1 MFPPDDGGPGRRSL
15 PTARGDQVL
24 VQGRNGSEIAG
35 GTSSPS
41 ESFGRC
47 RPRSTTPAPKPDGSN
62 PFARSAIRAS
72 EVARCPE
79 VLAVY
84 HLPPAKPTRT
94 TSVDRLVLA
103 VLGYASRP
111 MPRETVVARCA
122 AWLGMTGR
130 AVCASLDRLQA
141 QGAVGDDGAIP
152 SAYKRRARQQY
163 GFFRFPRAIVEM
175 VRTGTLTPLEAGT
188 IALLPSRSKPG
199 TAWADAQSHLA
210 TMLGANR
217 SNVGLALRR
226 LEELGLAAPGE
237 THRLKTGHTLTA
249 WSATHATEPR
259 ENATEPPLYATEPQS
274 GTLLRRGQVPSVSTP
289 TLRLV
294 TSAEPE
300 PEPAK
305 PVETRAARKEAP
317 APAPESDND
326 RQRIVEDWTVRTV
339 MTGIERLNP
348 DDARHVAAV
357 ATLVYRLD
365 PTSPPWFKNS
375 RSTFA
380 RRLCRW
386 AGHVEE
392 LGRWLVRVIQRRGPS
407 NLLAYLRNASKA
419 GDPGQVLRA
428 ELKNEMGRGAEAF
441 EIFSRATEKALEGPH
456 CAAVAKLV
464 AGCAKVLEAE
474 EPAERIRMRAELA
487 AMLARGNLLAA
498 GRVLRHAFRKVT
510 PTDEKLVEFIGDACS
525 LETARLALTA

>member
-1 MFPPDDGGPGRRSL
+1 M
-15 PTARGDQVL
+15 
-24 VQGRNGSEIAG
+24 
-35 GTSSPS
+35 
-41 ESFGRC
+41 
-47 RPRSTTPAPKPDGSN
+47 
-62 PFARSAIRAS
+62 
-72 EVARCPE
+72 
-79 VLAVY
+79 LAVATY
-84 HLPPAKPTRT
+84 GNRALPPA
-94 TSVDRLVLA
+94 A
-103 VLGYASRP
+103 IA
-111 MPRETVVARCA
+111 ERCQ
-122 AWLGMTGR
+122 AWLGIAPR
-130 AVCASLDRLQA
+130 ATAAALARLRH
-141 QGAVGDDGAIP
+141 QGALLVDDDRRLEP
-152 SAYKRRARQQY
+152 STAYKARARKEHSL
-163 GFFRFPRAIVEM
+163 FRFAREN
-175 VRTGTLTPLEAGT
+175 LEAVRDGELDELSAALL
-188 IALLPSRSKPG
+188 ALLPSRSKPG
-199 TAWADAQSHLA
+199 TCWADSHGHLASLLGAGRSRVASALRDLEAAGRVEQADKFELRNGHSIASWSVVGAPARRITDSQHAGDLPAAADYATGAVEYRTGAVNYRTGAQSL
-210 TMLGANR
+210 TP
-217 SNVGLALRR
+217 SESLR
-226 LEELGLAAPGE
+226 
-237 THRLKTGHTLTA
+237 
-249 WSATHATEPR
+249 
-259 ENATEPPLYATEPQS
+259 
-274 GTLLRRGQVPSVSTP
+274 PSVST
-289 TLRLV
+289 TALRLV

-305 PVETRAARKEAP
+305 PVETRAAQKE

-428 ELKNEMGRGAEAF
+428 ELKNEMGRGAETF
-441 EIFSRATEKALEGPH
+441 EVFSRATEKALEGPH
-456 CAAVAKLV
+456 CAAVAKLI
-464 AGCAKVLEAE
+464 AGTAKVLEAE
-474 EPAERIRMRAELA
+474 EPAERIRMRTELA

-498 GRVLRHAFRKVT
+498 GRVLRHAFRKTT
-510 PTDEKLVEFIGDACS
+510 PTDEKLVEFIGDVCS